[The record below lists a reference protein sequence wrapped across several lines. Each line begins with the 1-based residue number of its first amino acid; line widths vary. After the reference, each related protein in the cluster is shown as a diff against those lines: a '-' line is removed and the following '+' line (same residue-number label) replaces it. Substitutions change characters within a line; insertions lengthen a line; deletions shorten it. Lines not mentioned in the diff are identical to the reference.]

1 MACLIL
7 SLTASLVMW
16 SLYEMP
22 SSFLKHLISV
32 ACNFFRMSAV
42 NVQVSQ
48 AYNSTEIT
56 KERISLIFEL
66 REICLSLQ
74 MVFSLASA
82 AVVCAI
88 LDSTSGLEPWS
99 VTTAPRYLKLT
110 TSSNFSPLILM
121 SMLIPFALLVISL
134 VFSALISMPKAAE
147 VLSRRSTREASS
159 SSFPARSSM
168 SSAKRKLV
176 IVLPP
181 MLTVP

>member
-32 ACNFFRMSAV
+32 ACNFFRMSTV

-56 KERISLIFEL
+56 RERISLIFDL
-66 REICLSLQ
+66 RDICLSLQ
-74 MVFSLASA
+74 MVFSLTSA
-82 AVVCAI
+82 AVVCAM

-99 VTTAPRYLKLT
+99 VTTAPRYLKLST
-110 TSSNFSPLILM
+110 LSNFSLLILM

-159 SSFPARSSM
+159 SSFPARPSM

-176 IVLPP
+176 
-181 MLTVP
+181 